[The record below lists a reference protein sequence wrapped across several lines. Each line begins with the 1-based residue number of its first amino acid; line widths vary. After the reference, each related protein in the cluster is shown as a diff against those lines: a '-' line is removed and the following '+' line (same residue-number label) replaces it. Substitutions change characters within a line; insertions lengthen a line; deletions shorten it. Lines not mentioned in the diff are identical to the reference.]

1 MHLSDSHSPTNEM
14 NLTGEG
20 GEGVNPV
27 LSTHQETLCPESGFD
42 GAGPAARNESWPVR
56 TTVGTLFVGG
66 HVHPESKA
74 VRLRASARA
83 PA

>member
-27 LSTHQETLCPESGFD
+27 LSTHRETLCPESGFD
-42 GAGPAARNESWPVR
+42 GAGQQL
-56 TTVGTLFVGG
+56 GM
-66 HVHPESKA
+66 
-74 VRLRASARA
+74 RAG
-83 PA
+83 P